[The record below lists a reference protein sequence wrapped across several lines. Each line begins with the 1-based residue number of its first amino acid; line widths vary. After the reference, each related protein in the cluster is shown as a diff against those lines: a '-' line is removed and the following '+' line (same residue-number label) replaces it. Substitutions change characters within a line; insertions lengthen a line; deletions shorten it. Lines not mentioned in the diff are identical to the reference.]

1 MAKMRA
7 SAAIDFSPPES
18 MLLLVCLLLP
28 GGTQSISKPPSKG
41 FFGFS
46 IRARAARALGQAK
59 GEFNEGLS
67 DSRRGETEADLDRGG
82 QTETAAIST
91 EADVEGMT
99 VDEARVAVEEE

>member
-1 MAKMRA
+1 MGT
-7 SAAIDFSPPES
+7 PGVPE
-18 MLLLVCLLLP
+18 LLLILGIFVL
-28 GGTQSISKPPSKG
+28 
-41 FFGFS
+41 FFGVERLPK
-46 IRARAARALGQAK
+46 IARALGQAK
-59 GEFNEGLS
+59 GEFNEGMS